1 MRARARVCVCVCVCV
16 CACFSWQLQLQNK
29 RNSTCAL
36 PHHGHS
42 ARSTTDTS
50 THSATASSTSSPQ
63 GVFNE
68 AFELG
73 FHPTLRHRA
82 PVEAGLGVLDG
93 GQVELHSDK
102 LAGSVEGC
110 MCGLLVPR
118 LFPDGNRRLTSM
130 VDPLHE
136 SDLIATRWREGWL
149 PPYCCQNAMALMVL
163 AACCTVGSLNCP
175 VLFLYSYS
183 YLRCG
188 GMRRACCRGCRAS
201 CC

>member
-1 MRARARVCVCVCVCV
+1 MRAAPPRTQRTLHAPPRTQAHIRSRPQAQAAHRVSSTKPSSWAFIQPCATVRQLRQALAFWMAVKLNFTATSLLAVSKDV
-16 CACFSWQLQLQNK
+16 CAVCLFHDCFQM
-29 RNSTCAL
+29 
-36 PHHGHS
+36 
-42 ARSTTDTS
+42 
-50 THSATASSTSSPQ
+50 
-63 GVFNE
+63 E
-68 AFELG
+68 
-73 FHPTLRHRA
+73 
-82 PVEAGLGVLDG
+82 
-93 GQVELHSDK
+93 
-102 LAGSVEGC
+102 
-110 MCGLLVPR
+110 
-118 LFPDGNRRLTSM
+118 NRRLTSM